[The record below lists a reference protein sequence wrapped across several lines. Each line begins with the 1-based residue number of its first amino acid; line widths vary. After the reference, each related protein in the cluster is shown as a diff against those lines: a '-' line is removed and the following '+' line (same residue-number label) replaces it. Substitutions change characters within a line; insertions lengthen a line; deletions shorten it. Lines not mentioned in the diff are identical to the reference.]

1 MQLMRLADAP
11 LDRRDR
17 VFQYSKPRAVAGALL
32 LSGIAFGVTLF
43 GWLKGLWLAY
53 YVAAV
58 IVIYLLILQKL
69 FTARF
74 RPTNWLVR
82 MTADGLFIKFRSYL
96 NHGFPDEDLTV
107 VFIPYSDI
115 RSAKLIKE
123 RQELPDRDQAN
134 RKASTVRTRR
144 FVELELA
151 DNMDRLAAA
160 LTNESKRVFAK
171 PNQGGAAVSA
181 RYQHL
186 PLRLSSPNTVRIE
199 WGVVPAARNLLD
211 ALTRHTLVRPASNT
225 AKDFAH
231 LEGLQRK
238 EQEAR
243 LLELAESG
251 DMIGAVALA
260 RQLYA
265 YDLTTAKEFIDSL
278 IRK

>member
-17 VFQYSKPRAVAGALL
+17 VFEYSKPRAVTGALL

-82 MTADGLFIKFRSYL
+82 MTDDGLFIKFRSYL

-171 PNQGGAAVSA
+171 PNQGGAAVST

-186 PLRLSSPNTVRIE
+186 PVRLSSPGTLRIE
-199 WGVVPAARNLLD
+199 WGVVPAAQNLLD
-211 ALTRHTLVRPASNT
+211 ALAHHTLVRPGDDT

-251 DMIGAVALA
+251 DRIGAVALA